1 MSEIRVRF
9 APSPTGKVHIGNIRA
24 AIYNWLFARHTG
36 GKFLLRVED
45 TDLERSTPE
54 AIAVLFDCMK
64 WLGLDWDEEVFY
76 QTKNVKR
83 HLEVVDQ
90 LLASGH
96 AYKVEK
102 TSRDGKTGV
111 VTMFKMPKE
120 GTIEFDD
127 IVKGHMAKKAEDIQD
142 FAIVRSDG
150 SPIFHIANVVD
161 DIDQRVTH
169 IIRGD
174 DHVENTFKH
183 ICIFRALGA
192 EVPKYGHL
200 SMIVNQQG
208 KPYSKRDGA
217 AFVGEYREQGYL
229 PEALFNYLLL
239 LGWNPGDDREV
250 LTREEMVKL
259 FELEKVHVTAAM
271 FDPKK
276 LAWMNGE
283 YIKKIPAC
291 EFRDMM
297 VRSAVSEGSSSG
309 SLGEYAVSPRS
320 DLRSAAEHSADK
332 TAASEGN
339 IGTSATAEGSSSRN
353 LGEYAVSARSD
364 LRSAADLSDAD
375 YAVPLRS
382 ELCEKGERIAWW
394 DYLANQVQVRT
405 KFLKDIPG
413 AIRCF
418 VSDDYPFDEKAVE
431 KRLKKPGVKELLLD
445 LVERFSKVEDWTAPA
460 LEAVVK
466 ELSQGNGM
474 GPWVHPIR
482 VAVSGRGEG
491 IGLFEMLQLL
501 GKEKTLA
508 RLRHAAETLCA

>member
-1 MSEIRVRF
+1 MSEAVRVRF

-54 AIAVLFDCMK
+54 AIKVLFDCME
-64 WLGLDWDEEVFY
+64 WLGLDYDEEPFY
-76 QTKNVKR
+76 QTKNAAR
-83 HLEVVDQ
+83 HLAVAEQ

-96 AYKVEK
+96 AYKVER

-111 VTMFKMPKE
+111 VTMFRMPKE
-120 GTIEFDD
+120 GVIEFDD
-127 IVKGHMAKKAEDIQD
+127 IVKGHMAKKAEDVPD

-150 SPIFHIANVVD
+150 SPIFHLANVVD

-169 IIRGD
+169 VIRGD

-183 ICIFRALGA
+183 ICLFRAIGA
-192 EVPKYGHL
+192 PVPKYGHL

-217 AFVGEYREQGYL
+217 AFVGEYRDQGYL

-239 LGWNPGDDREV
+239 LGWNPGDDREI

-283 YIKKIPAC
+283 YVKRLPQQAFEAELVERLKSAGLSVPAG
-291 EFRDMM
+291 F
-297 VRSAVSEGSSSG
+297 
-309 SLGEYAVSPRS
+309 
-320 DLRSAAEHSADK
+320 DL
-332 TAASEGN
+332 
-339 IGTSATAEGSSSRN
+339 
-353 LGEYAVSARSD
+353 
-364 LRSAADLSDAD
+364 
-375 YAVPLRS
+375 
-382 ELCEKGERIAWW
+382 
-394 DYLANQVQVRT
+394 DYLVSQLQPRT
-405 KFLKDIPG
+405 KLLNDMPG
-413 AIRCF
+413 NCLCF
-418 VSDDYPFDEKAVE
+418 FTDDFPFDPKAVE
-431 KRLKKPGVKELLLD
+431 KRLKKPGAKATLLD
-445 LVERFSKVEDWTAPA
+445 LATRFESVADWTAPA
-460 LEAVVK
+460 LEELVK
-466 ELSQGNGM
+466 GLSQGNGM
-474 GPWVHPIR
+474 GPWVHPVR

-501 GKEKTLA
+501 GREKTVA
-508 RLRHAAETLCA
+508 RLRKAAGELAE

>member
-54 AIAVLFDCMK
+54 AIQVLFECME
-64 WLGLDWDEEVFY
+64 WLGLDYDEEVFY

-83 HLEVVDQ
+83 HLEVVEQ

-96 AYKVEK
+96 AYKCEK
-102 TSRDGKTGV
+102 TSRDGKTGTV
-111 VTMFKMPKE
+111 VMFKMPKE
-120 GTIEFDD
+120 GVIEFDD
-127 IVKGHMAKKAEDIQD
+127 IVKGHLSKKAEDIQD

-183 ICIFRALGA
+183 ICIFKALGA
-192 EVPKYGHL
+192 SVPKYGHL

-250 LTREEMVKL
+250 LTREEMIDL

-283 YIKKIPAC
+283 YIKKIPADKFK
-291 EFRDMM
+291 ELLKAK
-297 VRSAVSEGSSSG
+297 VNVQGQ
-309 SLGEYAVSPRS
+309 GE
-320 DLRSAAEHSADK
+320 E
-332 TAASEGN
+332 
-339 IGTSATAEGSSSRN
+339 
-353 LGEYAVSARSD
+353 
-364 LRSAADLSDAD
+364 
-375 YAVPLRS
+375 
-382 ELCEKGERIAWW
+382 WW
-394 DYLANQVQVRT
+394 DYLANQVQPRT
-405 KFLKDIPG
+405 KFLNDLKTSC
-413 AIRCF
+413 AYLTT
-418 VSDDYPFDEKAVE
+418 DDFEMDPKAVE
-431 KRLKKPGVKELLLD
+431 KRLAKDGVKATLLD
-445 LVERFSKVEDWTAPA
+445 LIERFSKVEKWEAPA
-460 LEAVVK
+460 LEELVK
-466 ELSQGNGM
+466 GLSQGNGM

-482 VAVSGRGEG
+482 VAVSGKTEG

-501 GKEKTLA
+501 GKEKTLS
-508 RLRHAAETLCA
+508 RLGVAAEKYAK

>member
-1 MSEIRVRF
+1 MAEEIRVRF

-24 AIYNWLFARHTG
+24 AIYNWLFARHVG

-54 AIAVLFDCMK
+54 AIKVLFECMD
-64 WLGLDWDEEVFY
+64 WLGLNYDEEVFY

-90 LLASGH
+90 LIASGH
-96 AYKVEK
+96 AYKCEK
-102 TSRDGKTGV
+102 TSRDGKTGTV
-111 VTMFKMPKE
+111 VMFKMPKE
-120 GTIEFDD
+120 GVIEYDD

-183 ICIFRALGA
+183 ICIFKALGA
-192 EVPKYGHL
+192 PVPKYGHL

-239 LGWNPGDDREV
+239 LGWNPGDNREV
-250 LTREEMVKL
+250 LDREEMIRL

-283 YIKKIPAC
+283 YVKKIPHDAFKT
-291 EFRDMM
+291 ELKSQVSSLKSPETRD
-297 VRSAVSEGSSSG
+297 E
-309 SLGEYAVSPRS
+309 
-320 DLRSAAEHSADK
+320 
-332 TAASEGN
+332 
-339 IGTSATAEGSSSRN
+339 
-353 LGEYAVSARSD
+353 
-364 LRSAADLSDAD
+364 
-375 YAVPLRS
+375 
-382 ELCEKGERIAWW
+382 AWW
-394 DYLANQVQVRT
+394 DYLVDQVQPRT
-405 KFLKDIPG
+405 KFLKDLETSVKYL
-413 AIRCF
+413 F
-418 VSDDYPFDEKAVE
+418 TDDFEFDEKAVA
-431 KRLKKPGVKELLLD
+431 KRLAKDGVKATLLD
-445 LVERFSKVEDWTAPA
+445 LVDRFSKVEDWQAPT
-460 LEAVVK
+460 LEALVK

-508 RLRHAAETLCA
+508 RLRSAAEKYCK

>member
-54 AIAVLFDCMK
+54 AIQVLFECME
-64 WLGLDWDEEVFY
+64 WLGLDYDEEVFY

-111 VTMFKMPKE
+111 VTMFRMPKE
-120 GTIEFDD
+120 GVIEYDD

-142 FAIVRSDG
+142 LAIVRSDG

-183 ICIFRALGA
+183 ICIFKALGA
-192 EVPKYGHL
+192 PVPKYGHL

-250 LTREEMVKL
+250 LSREEMIKL

-283 YIKKIPAC
+283 YVKQIPQA
-291 EFRDMM
+291 EFKALLKEK
-297 VRSAVSEGSSSG
+297 V
-309 SLGEYAVSPRS
+309 
-320 DLRSAAEHSADK
+320 
-332 TAASEGN
+332 
-339 IGTSATAEGSSSRN
+339 
-353 LGEYAVSARSD
+353 
-364 LRSAADLSDAD
+364 
-375 YAVPLRS
+375 
-382 ELCEKGERIAWW
+382 KGEGEGEEWW
-394 DYLANQVQVRT
+394 DYLVQQIQPRT
-405 KFLKDIPG
+405 KFLNDMPG
-413 AIRCF
+413 NCAYF
-418 VSDDYPFDEKAVE
+418 FTDDYPFDEKAVE
-431 KRLKKPGVKELLLD
+431 KRLKKDGVKATLED
-445 LVERFSKVEDWTAPA
+445 LVVCFEKVADWKAPV
-460 LEAVVK
+460 LEALVK
-466 ELSQGNGM
+466 ELSQGQGM

-482 VAVSGRGEG
+482 VAVSGRMEG
-491 IGLFEMLQLL
+491 PGLFEMLQLL
-501 GKEKTLA
+501 GRDRTLA
-508 RLRHAAETLCA
+508 RLRKVAATL

>member
-1 MSEIRVRF
+1 MSDIRVRF

-24 AIYNWLFARHTG
+24 AIYNWLYARHTG
-36 GKFLLRVED
+36 GKFLLRIED

-54 AIAVLFDCMK
+54 AIKALFECME
-64 WLGLDWDEEVFY
+64 WLKLDWDEEVFY

-111 VTMFKMPKE
+111 VTMFRMPKE
-120 GTIEFDD
+120 GVIEFDD

-192 EVPKYGHL
+192 PVPKYGHL

-217 AFVGEYREQGYL
+217 AFVGEFREQGYL

-250 LTREEMVKL
+250 LSRDEMVKL

-271 FDPKK
+271 FDLKK
-276 LAWMNGE
+276 LQWMNGE
-283 YIKKIPAC
+283 YVKRLPRDVFEAELRKRVESDGLSVPDGFNMPALI
-291 EFRDMM
+291 DQMQ
-297 VRSAVSEGSSSG
+297 
-309 SLGEYAVSPRS
+309 
-320 DLRSAAEHSADK
+320 
-332 TAASEGN
+332 
-339 IGTSATAEGSSSRN
+339 I
-353 LGEYAVSARSD
+353 
-364 LRSAADLSDAD
+364 
-375 YAVPLRS
+375 
-382 ELCEKGERIAWW
+382 
-394 DYLANQVQVRT
+394 RT
-405 KFLKDIPG
+405 KFLNDMP
-413 AIRCF
+413 ANVAYF
-418 VSDDYPFDEKAVE
+418 FTDDYPYDEKSVE
-431 KRLKKPGVKELLLD
+431 KRLKKDGVKDTLLD
-445 LVERFSKVEDWTAPA
+445 LVQRFSGVAEWTAPA
-460 LEAVVK
+460 LESVIK

-482 VAVSGRGEG
+482 VAVSGRMDGP
-491 IGLFEMLQLL
+491 GLFEMLEIL
-501 GKEKTLA
+501 GREKTLA
-508 RLRHAAETLCA
+508 RLKKTADML

>member
-1 MSEIRVRF
+1 MEEIRVRF

-54 AIAVLFDCMK
+54 AIQVLFDCMK
-64 WLGLDWDEEVFY
+64 WLGLDYDEEAFY
-76 QTKNVKR
+76 QTKNAPR
-83 HLEVVDQ
+83 HLAVAEQ

-96 AYKVEK
+96 AYKVER

-111 VTMFKMPKE
+111 VTMFRMPKE

-127 IVKGHMAKKAEDIQD
+127 IVKGHMAKKAEDIPD

-150 SPIFHIANVVD
+150 SPIFHLANVVD

-183 ICIFRALGA
+183 ICLFRALGA
-192 EVPKYGHL
+192 PIPKYGHL

-250 LTREEMVKL
+250 LTREEMIRL

-283 YIKKIPAC
+283 YIKKIP
-291 EFRDMM
+291 
-297 VRSAVSEGSSSG
+297 
-309 SLGEYAVSPRS
+309 
-320 DLRSAAEHSADK
+320 SADFQAEMK
-332 TAASEGN
+332 RRVAAAG
-339 IGTSATAEGSSSRN
+339 
-353 LGEYAVSARSD
+353 L
-364 LRSAADLSDAD
+364 ADGGHDA
-375 YAVPLRS
+375 
-382 ELCEKGERIAWW
+382 AWW
-394 DYLANQVQVRT
+394 DYLAAQIQPRT
-405 KFLKDIPG
+405 KVLNDLDTSLT
-413 AIRCF
+413 CF
-418 VSDDYPFDEKAVE
+418 FTDDYPMDAKAVE
-431 KRLKKPGVKELLLD
+431 KRLKKPGVKATLLD
-445 LVERFSKVEDWTAPA
+445 LVTRFGAVAAADWTAPN
-460 LEAVVK
+460 LEVLVK
-466 ELSQGNGM
+466 GLSQGGGM

-501 GKEKTLA
+501 GKETTLA
-508 RLRHAAETLCA
+508 RLGKVAASLEP

>member
-1 MSEIRVRF
+1 MSDIRVRF

-54 AIAVLFDCMK
+54 AIQVLFDCMK

-96 AYKVEK
+96 AYKVER
-102 TSRDGKTGV
+102 TSREGKTGV
-111 VTMFKMPKE
+111 VTMFRMPKE

-192 EVPKYGHL
+192 EVPRYAHL

-250 LTREEMVKL
+250 LSRDEMVKL

-283 YIKKIPAC
+283 YIKKIPAA
-291 EFRDMM
+291 EFRDML
-297 VRSAVSEGSSSG
+297 VRSSASEGSSSG
-309 SLGEYAVSPRS
+309 SLGEYAVSLRP
-320 DLRSAAEHSADK
+320 DLRD
-332 TAASEGN
+332 AS
-339 IGTSATAEGSSSRN
+339 
-353 LGEYAVSARSD
+353 
-364 LRSAADLSDAD
+364 
-375 YAVPLRS
+375 
-382 ELCEKGERIAWW
+382 ERIAWW
-394 DYLANQVQVRT
+394 DYLAAQIQVRT
-405 KFLKDIPG
+405 KFLTGLGDS
-413 AIRCF
+413 IRCF
-418 VSDDYPFDEKAVE
+418 VSDDFQFDEKAVE
-431 KRLKKPGVKELLLD
+431 KRLRKPGVKALLLD
-445 LVERFSKVEDWTAPA
+445 LAERFEKVADWSAPA

-501 GKEKTLA
+501 GRETTLA
-508 RLRHAAETLCA
+508 RLRKAADTLAME

>member
-1 MSEIRVRF
+1 MSDVRVRF

-54 AIAVLFDCMK
+54 AIAVLMDCMK
-64 WLGLDWDEEVFY
+64 WLGLDYDEPVFY

-83 HLEVVDQ
+83 HLECVEK
-90 LLASGH
+90 LLEMGR

-111 VTMFKMPKE
+111 VTMFRMPKE

-127 IVKGHMAKKAEDIQD
+127 IVKGHMAKKAEDVQD

-161 DIDQRVTH
+161 DIDQGVTH

-183 ICIFRALGA
+183 IEIFKALGA
-192 EVPKYGHL
+192 PIPKYGHL

-217 AFVGEYREQGYL
+217 AFVGEFREQGYL

-250 LTREEMVKL
+250 LTREEMIEL
-259 FELEKVHVTAAM
+259 FDLEKVHVTAAK
-271 FDPKK
+271 FDLKK
-276 LAWMNGE
+276 LQWMNGE
-283 YIKKIPAC
+283 YVKRLPRTTF
-291 EFRDMM
+291 E
-297 VRSAVSEGSSSG
+297 SE
-309 SLGEYAVSPRS
+309 
-320 DLRSAAEHSADK
+320 LRSRVAAAGLTIPD
-332 TAASEGN
+332 GFN
-339 IGTSATAEGSSSRN
+339 MPMLIDQ
-353 LGEYAVSARSD
+353 LQ
-364 LRSAADLSDAD
+364 
-375 YAVPLRS
+375 
-382 ELCEKGERIAWW
+382 I
-394 DYLANQVQVRT
+394 RT
-405 KFLKDIPG
+405 KFLNDMPG
-413 AIRCF
+413 NCAYF
-418 VSDDYPFDEKAVE
+418 FTDDYPYDEKSVE
-431 KRLKKPGVKELLLD
+431 KRLHKEGVKEILLD
-445 LVERFSKVEDWTAPA
+445 LADRFEKLPEWTAA
-460 LEAVVK
+460 SGEAMVK

-482 VAVSGRGEG
+482 VAVSGRMDGP
-491 IGLFEMLQLL
+491 GLFEMLELL
-501 GKEKTLA
+501 GREKTVA
-508 RLRHAAETLCA
+508 RLRKTAGML

>member
-1 MSEIRVRF
+1 MSDIRVRF

-24 AIYNWLFARHTG
+24 AIYNWLYARHTG

-64 WLGLDWDEEVFY
+64 WLGLDYDEEVFY

-90 LLASGH
+90 LIASGH
-96 AYKVEK
+96 AYKCEK
-102 TSRDGKTGV
+102 TSRDGKTGTV
-111 VTMFKMPKE
+111 VMFRMPKE

-192 EVPKYGHL
+192 PVPKYGHL
-200 SMIVNQQG
+200 SMIVNAQG

-217 AFVGEYREQGYL
+217 AFVGEFRDNGYL
-229 PEALFNYLLL
+229 PESIFNYLLL
-239 LGWNPGDDREV
+239 LGWNPGDEREV
-250 LTREEMVKL
+250 LTRQEMVEL
-259 FELEKVHVTAAM
+259 FDIEKVHVTAAK
-271 FDPKK
+271 FDIKK
-276 LAWMNGE
+276 LQWMNGE
-283 YIKKIPAC
+283 YI
-291 EFRDMM
+291 R
-297 VRSAVSEGSSSG
+297 R
-309 SLGEYAVSPRS
+309 
-320 DLRSAAEHSADK
+320 
-332 TAASEGN
+332 ASKE
-339 IGTSATAEGSSSRN
+339 T
-353 LGEYAVSARSD
+353 
-364 LRSAADLSDAD
+364 
-375 YAVPLRS
+375 
-382 ELCEKGERIAWW
+382 
-394 DYLANQVQVRT
+394 YLAKFEEQVRGAGYDFAVFNAMAPALQGLLLDQLQIRT
-405 KFLKDIPG
+405 KFWNDIP
-413 AIRCF
+413 AMAAPF
-418 VSDDYPFDEKAVE
+418 FTEDYPFDEKAVE
-431 KRLKKPGVKELLLD
+431 KRLAKPGVKETLLD
-445 LVERFSKVEDWTAPA
+445 LADRFAKLEPFTTAA
-460 LEAVVK
+460 GEAMVK
-466 ELSQGNGM
+466 ELSQGQGM

-491 IGLFEMLQLL
+491 IGLFEMCEIL
-501 GKEKTLA
+501 GRERVVA
-508 RLRHAAETLCA
+508 RLRRAAEKL

>member
-64 WLGLDWDEEVFY
+64 WLGLDYDEEVFY

-111 VTMFKMPKE
+111 VTMFRMPKE
-120 GTIEFDD
+120 GVIEFDD

-192 EVPKYGHL
+192 DVPKYGHL

-250 LTREEMVKL
+250 LTREEMIKL

-283 YIKKIPAC
+283 YIKKIPHD
-291 EFRDMM
+291 EFVKEVKSR
-297 VRSAVSEGSSSG
+297 A
-309 SLGEYAVSPRS
+309 GEAPVH
-320 DLRSAAEHSADK
+320 DD
-332 TAASEGN
+332 
-339 IGTSATAEGSSSRN
+339 
-353 LGEYAVSARSD
+353 
-364 LRSAADLSDAD
+364 
-375 YAVPLRS
+375 
-382 ELCEKGERIAWW
+382 AWW
-394 DYLANQVQVRT
+394 SYLADQLQVRT
-405 KFLKDIPG
+405 KFLNDIP
-413 AIRCF
+413 AAVKCF
-418 VSDDYPFDEKAVE
+418 VSDDFEFDPKAIE
-431 KRLKKPGVKELLLD
+431 KRLKKPGVKATLLD
-445 LVERFSKVEDWTAPA
+445 LVERFSKVEDWSAPA
-460 LEAVVK
+460 LEALVK

-501 GKEKTLA
+501 GKEKTLS
-508 RLRHAAETLCA
+508 RLRHAAETLASE

>member
-1 MSEIRVRF
+1 MSDNIRVRF

-24 AIYNWLFARHTG
+24 AIYNWLYARHTG

-83 HLEVVDQ
+83 HLEAVDQ
-90 LLASGH
+90 LLASGR

-111 VTMFKMPKE
+111 VTMFRMPKE
-120 GTIEFDD
+120 GVIEFDD
-127 IVKGHMAKKAEDIQD
+127 IVKGRMAKKAEDVQD

-183 ICIFRALGA
+183 IEIFKALGA
-192 EVPKYGHL
+192 PIPKYAHL

-250 LTREEMVKL
+250 LTREEMVRL

-283 YIKKIPAC
+283 YIKQIPRQDFIQEVKRRVAQ
-291 EFRDMM
+291 EGQAKPEAQSRD
-297 VRSAVSEGSSSG
+297 
-309 SLGEYAVSPRS
+309 
-320 DLRSAAEHSADK
+320 D
-332 TAASEGN
+332 
-339 IGTSATAEGSSSRN
+339 
-353 LGEYAVSARSD
+353 
-364 LRSAADLSDAD
+364 
-375 YAVPLRS
+375 
-382 ELCEKGERIAWW
+382 AWW
-394 DYLANQVQVRT
+394 DYLSAQLQPRT
-405 KFLKDIPG
+405 KFLNDIP
-413 AIRCF
+413 AAAHCF
-418 VSDDYPFDEKAVE
+418 VSDDFEFDPKAVE
-431 KRLKKPGVKELLLD
+431 KRLKKPGVKALLLD
-445 LVERFSKVEDWTAPA
+445 LVERFSNVSEWTAPV

-466 ELSQGNGM
+466 ELSQGGGM
-474 GPWVHPIR
+474 GPWVHPVR

-501 GKEKTLA
+501 GRDVTLA
-508 RLRHAAETLCA
+508 RMRSAAETICE

>member
-24 AIYNWLFARHTG
+24 AIYNWLYARHTG

-54 AIAVLFDCMK
+54 AIAVLIDCMK

-76 QTKNVKR
+76 QTKNVRR

-90 LLASGH
+90 LLAGGH

-111 VTMFKMPKE
+111 VTMFRMPKE
-120 GTIEFDD
+120 GVIEFDD

-200 SMIVNQQG
+200 SMIVNAQG

-250 LTREEMVKL
+250 LTREEMVEL
-259 FELEKVHVTAAM
+259 FDLEKVHVTAAK

-276 LAWMNGE
+276 LLWMNGE
-283 YIKKIPAC
+283 YIKKIPAD
-291 EFRDMM
+291 EFVEEVKSR
-297 VRSAVSEGSSSG
+297 VSCLSS
-309 SLGEYAVSPRS
+309 LVP
-320 DLRSAAEHSADK
+320 DH
-332 TAASEGN
+332 
-339 IGTSATAEGSSSRN
+339 
-353 LGEYAVSARSD
+353 
-364 LRSAADLSDAD
+364 DANWWR
-375 YAVPLRS
+375 Y
-382 ELCEKGERIAWW
+382 LCSQ
-394 DYLANQVQVRT
+394 LQPRT
-405 KFLKDIPG
+405 KFLNDIP
-413 AIRCF
+413 AMAKCF
-418 VSDDYPFDEKAVE
+418 VSDDFPFDEKAVE
-431 KRLKKPGVKELLLD
+431 KRLRKPGVKALLLD
-445 LVERFSKVEDWTAPA
+445 LAERFSKVADWTAPA
-460 LEAVVK
+460 LEEVVK

-501 GKEKTLA
+501 GRERTLA
-508 RLRHAAETLCA
+508 RLRHAAETLAS

>member
-83 HLEVVDQ
+83 HLEAVDR
-90 LLASGH
+90 LLESGH

-111 VTMFKMPKE
+111 VTMFRMPKE
-120 GTIEFDD
+120 GVIEFDD

-192 EVPKYGHL
+192 PVPKYGHL

-250 LTREEMVKL
+250 LSREEMIKL

-283 YIKKIPAC
+283 YVKKIPRD
-291 EFRDMM
+291 EF
-297 VRSAVSEGSSSG
+297 VSELKKRAAT
-309 SLGEYAVSPRS
+309 LGP
-320 DLRSAAEHSADK
+320 LPEHD
-332 TAASEGN
+332 
-339 IGTSATAEGSSSRN
+339 
-353 LGEYAVSARSD
+353 D
-364 LRSAADLSDAD
+364 
-375 YAVPLRS
+375 
-382 ELCEKGERIAWW
+382 AWW
-394 DYLANQVQVRT
+394 GYLAGQLQIRT
-405 KFLKDIPG
+405 KFLNDIPS
-413 AIRCF
+413 AVRCF
-418 VSDDYPFDEKAVE
+418 VSDDLEFDPKAVE
-431 KRLKKPGVKELLLD
+431 KRLKKPGVKETLLD
-445 LVERFSKVEDWTAPA
+445 LVGRFSKVADWSAPA

-501 GKEKTLA
+501 GREKTLA
-508 RLRHAAETLCA
+508 RLSAAAETICA

>member
-1 MSEIRVRF
+1 MDEIRVRF

-24 AIYNWLFARHTG
+24 AIYNWLYARHTG

-54 AIAVLFDCMK
+54 AIAVLMDAMK

-83 HLEVVDQ
+83 HLEVIDALV
-90 LLASGH
+90 ASGH
-96 AYKVEK
+96 AYREER

-111 VTMFKMPKE
+111 VTMFRMPKE
-120 GTIEFDD
+120 GEISFDD
-127 IVKGHMAKKAEDIQD
+127 IVKGRMSKKAEDVAD
-142 FAIVRSDG
+142 FAIQRSDG

-192 EVPKYGHL
+192 EIPKYAHL

-217 AFVGEYREQGYL
+217 AFVGEFREQGYL

-250 LTREEMVKL
+250 LSRDEMVEL
-259 FELEKVHVTAAM
+259 FDLAKVHVTAAK
-271 FDPKK
+271 FDIKK
-276 LAWMNGE
+276 LQWMNGE
-283 YIKKIPAC
+283 YIKKIPHDAFAG
-291 EFRDMM
+291 EVMS
-297 VRSAVSEGSSSG
+297 SASS
-309 SLGEYAVSPRS
+309 LVSPVP
-320 DLRSAAEHSADK
+320 EHD
-332 TAASEGN
+332 
-339 IGTSATAEGSSSRN
+339 SS
-353 LGEYAVSARSD
+353 
-364 LRSAADLSDAD
+364 
-375 YAVPLRS
+375 
-382 ELCEKGERIAWW
+382 WW
-394 DYLANQVQVRT
+394 GYLADQLQPRT
-405 KFLKDIPG
+405 KFLKDIPDLV
-413 AIRCF
+413 RCF
-418 VSDDYPFDEKAVE
+418 VDDGFPFDEKAVE
-431 KRLKKPGVKELLLD
+431 KRLKKPGVKALLLD
-445 LVERFSKVEDWTAPA
+445 LVERFSKVEDWSAPA

-474 GPWVHPIR
+474 GPWVHPVR

-501 GKEKTLA
+501 GRDTTLA
-508 RLRHAAETLCA
+508 RIRRAAETLCLAG

>member
-1 MSEIRVRF
+1 MEEIRVRF

-54 AIAVLFDCMK
+54 AIQVLFDCMK
-64 WLGLDWDEEVFY
+64 WLGLDYDEEVFY
-76 QTKNVKR
+76 QTKNAPR
-83 HLEVVDQ
+83 HLAVAEQ

-96 AYKVEK
+96 AYKVER

-111 VTMFKMPKE
+111 VTMFRMPKE

-127 IVKGHMAKKAEDIQD
+127 IVKGHMAKKAEDIPD

-150 SPIFHIANVVD
+150 SPIFHLANVVD

-183 ICIFRALGA
+183 ICLFQALGA
-192 EVPKYGHL
+192 PIPKYGHL

-250 LTREEMVKL
+250 LTREEMIRL

-283 YIKKIPAC
+283 YVKMIPPADFQA
-291 EFRDMM
+291 EMRRR
-297 VRSAVSEGSSSG
+297 V
-309 SLGEYAVSPRS
+309 
-320 DLRSAAEHSADK
+320 AAAGLAD
-332 TAASEGN
+332 G
-339 IGTSATAEGSSSRN
+339 GH
-353 LGEYAVSARSD
+353 
-364 LRSAADLSDAD
+364 DA
-375 YAVPLRS
+375 
-382 ELCEKGERIAWW
+382 AWW
-394 DYLANQVQVRT
+394 DYLAAQIQPRT
-405 KFLKDIPG
+405 KVLNDLDTSLT
-413 AIRCF
+413 CF
-418 VSDDYPFDEKAVE
+418 FTDDYPMDAKAVE
-431 KRLKKPGVKELLLD
+431 KRLKKPGVKATLLD
-445 LVERFSKVEDWTAPA
+445 LVTRFGAVAAADWTAPN
-460 LEAVVK
+460 LEALVK
-466 ELSQGNGM
+466 GLSQGGGM

-501 GKEKTLA
+501 GKERTLA
-508 RLRHAAETLCA
+508 RLGKVAASLEP

>member
-83 HLEVVDQ
+83 HLEVVDR
-90 LLASGH
+90 LLESGH

-102 TSRDGKTGV
+102 MSRDGKTGV
-111 VTMFKMPKE
+111 VTMFRMPKE
-120 GTIEFDD
+120 GVIEFDD

-192 EVPKYGHL
+192 PVPKYGHL

-250 LTREEMVKL
+250 LSREEMIKL

-283 YIKKIPAC
+283 YVKKIPRD
-291 EFRDMM
+291 EF
-297 VRSAVSEGSSSG
+297 VSELKKRAAT
-309 SLGEYAVSPRS
+309 LGP
-320 DLRSAAEHSADK
+320 LPEHD
-332 TAASEGN
+332 
-339 IGTSATAEGSSSRN
+339 
-353 LGEYAVSARSD
+353 D
-364 LRSAADLSDAD
+364 
-375 YAVPLRS
+375 
-382 ELCEKGERIAWW
+382 AWW
-394 DYLANQVQVRT
+394 GYLADQLQIRT
-405 KFLKDIPG
+405 KFLNDIPS
-413 AIRCF
+413 AVRCF
-418 VSDDYPFDEKAVE
+418 VSDDLEFDPKAVE
-431 KRLKKPGVKELLLD
+431 KRLKKPGVKETLSD
-445 LVERFSKVEDWTAPA
+445 LVGRFSKVEDWSAPA

-501 GKEKTLA
+501 GREKTLA
-508 RLRHAAETLCA
+508 RLSAAAETICA

>member
-120 GTIEFDD
+120 GVIEFDD

-174 DHVENTFKH
+174 DHVENTFKLKH
-183 ICIFRALGA
+183 ICIFKALGA

-250 LTREEMVKL
+250 LDVLGLLRQVAL
-259 FELEKVHVTAAM
+259 HDVVELDRPLLGHPEHRDDAG
-271 FDPKK
+271 
-276 LAWMNGE
+276 LAVARGLL
-283 YIKKIPAC
+283 
-291 EFRDMM
+291 DL
-297 VRSAVSEGSSSG
+297 VAVS
-309 SLGEYAVSPRS
+309 LRS
-320 DLRSAAEHSADK
+320 DLRSAAEQK
-332 TAASEGN
+332 
-339 IGTSATAEGSSSRN
+339 
-353 LGEYAVSARSD
+353 
-364 LRSAADLSDAD
+364 
-375 YAVPLRS
+375 
-382 ELCEKGERIAWW
+382 AWW
-394 DYLANQVQVRT
+394 DYLAAQIQVRT
-405 KFLKDIPG
+405 KFLKDIPA
-413 AIRCF
+413 AIKCF
-418 VSDDYPFDEKAVE
+418 VSDDFPFDEKAVE
-431 KRLKKPGVKELLLD
+431 KRLKKPGVKATLLD

-508 RLRHAAETLCA
+508 RLRHAAETLASE